1 MELVVASRNEGK
13 IREILH
19 LLEGRGIAVTAL
31 ADHPEIPEVVEDG
44 ETFLENARKKAR
56 AVVTATGSWALADD
70 SGLSVDALGGRP
82 GVHSAR
88 YAGRQGDH
96 AANNAKLLEELAGV
110 PDAERGAAFVCTMVL
125 MAPDGREWTVE
136 GRCDGRIGHVLTG
149 TEGFGFDP
157 LFVVEGE
164 GGRTMA
170 ELPLERKNA
179 ISHRG
184 QALRGIVAVIEEIA
198 LGGEGC

>member
-19 LLEGRGIAVTAL
+19 LLEGMGIAVTSL
-31 ADHPEIPEVVEDG
+31 ADHPDIPEIVEDG
-44 ETFLENARKKAR
+44 ETFLENARTKAR
-56 AVVTATGSWALADD
+56 AVAMATGSWALADD
-70 SGLSVDALGGRP
+70 SGLAVDVLGGRP

-96 AANNAKLLEELAGV
+96 AANNAKLLEELRDV
-110 PDAERGAAFVCTMVL
+110 SDAERSAAFVCTMVL
-125 MAPDGREWTVE
+125 MAPDGREWSVT
-136 GRCDGRIGHVLTG
+136 GRCAGRIGHALTG

-164 GGRTMA
+164 EGRTMA
-170 ELPLERKNA
+170 ELPLARKNA

-184 QALRGIVAVIEEIA
+184 KALREVIAVIRMIA
-198 LGGEGC
+198 KEWEG